1 MLAMK
6 RPPAGPPTP
15 MPRSRRVSWR
25 WGMGLSKIFNRDVA
39 VICCSTINVYNL
51 SSI

>member
-1 MLAMK
+1 VAMK

-25 WGMGLSKIFNRDVA
+25 LDMG
-39 VICCSTINVYNL
+39 
-51 SSI
+51 